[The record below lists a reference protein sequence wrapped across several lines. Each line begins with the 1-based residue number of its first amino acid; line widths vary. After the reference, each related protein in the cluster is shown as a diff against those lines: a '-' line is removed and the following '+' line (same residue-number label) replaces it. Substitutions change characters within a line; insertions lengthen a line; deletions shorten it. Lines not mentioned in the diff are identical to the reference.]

1 MNNINNPPAVQRRR
15 NRFRLPAGLRLA
27 LALGI
32 IIATVLMPPQYY
44 WWFLGVSTVLLLA
57 VFWAGLSW
65 VYLLKRLLWLS
76 PFILAVAVTN
86 MFQSG
91 TRIPWQAVALKSSLS
106 LITIIL
112 LIKTTSFSAILRTL
126 QAVRVPGL
134 LVTTMV
140 LMQRYLFVL
149 SDEAMRMRRA
159 RASRTFSRG
168 SRFEWQVLSS
178 VVGQLF
184 IRASDRAERIYNAM
198 CARGWK

>member
-1 MNNINNPPAVQRRR
+1 MSVQRQLQP
-15 NRFRLPAGLRLA
+15 NWISRLPAGFKLA
-27 LALGI
+27 LALGLI
-32 IIATVLMPPQYY
+32 IGTVLMPPQIYG
-44 WWFLGVSTVLLLA
+44 WFIAVSLLLILA
-57 VFWAGLSW
+57 IFCAGLSW

-76 PFILAVAVTN
+76 PFVLVVAVTN
-86 MFQSG
+86 MFQSV
-91 TRIPWQAVALKSSLS
+91 TRIPWQAVALKSGLS
-106 LITIIL
+106 LVTIIVL
-112 LIKTTSFSAILRTL
+112 VNTTSFSAILRTL

-159 RASRTFSRG
+159 RASRTFSQGR
-168 SRFEWQVLSS
+168 RFQWKVLAS

-184 IRASDRAERIYNAM
+184 IRASDRAERIYDAM

>member
-1 MNNINNPPAVQRRR
+1 LSAQPQLQANWIS
-15 NRFRLPAGLRLA
+15 RLPAGLKLA

-32 IIATVLMPPQYY
+32 IIGTVLMPPQIYG
-44 WWFLGVSTVLLLA
+44 WFLAVAVLLIVA
-57 VFWAGLSW
+57 VFCAGLSW
-65 VYLLKRLLWLS
+65 IYLVKRLLWLS
-76 PFILAVAVTN
+76 PFVLAVAVTN
-86 MFQSG
+86 MFQSAA
-91 TRIPWQAVALKSSLS
+91 RIPWPAVALKSSLS
-106 LITIIL
+106 LVTIII
-112 LIKTTSFSAILRTL
+112 LISTTSFSAILQTL
-126 QAVRVPGL
+126 QAMRVPGL

-168 SRFEWQVLSS
+168 RRFEWQVLSS

-184 IRASDRAERIYNAM
+184 IRASDRAERIYHAM

>member
-1 MNNINNPPAVQRRR
+1 MSAQQQLQLDWIS
-15 NRFRLPAGLRLA
+15 RLPAGLKLA
-27 LALGI
+27 FALGVI
-32 IIATVLMPPQYY
+32 IGTVLMPPQIYG
-44 WWFLGVSTVLLLA
+44 WFIAVSMVLILA
-57 VFWAGLSW
+57 IVCAGLSW

-76 PFILAVAVTN
+76 PFVLAVAVTN
-86 MFQSG
+86 MFQSVP
-91 TRIPWQAVALKSSLS
+91 RIPWQAVALKSSLS
-106 LITIIL
+106 LVTIIVL
-112 LIKTTSFSAILRTL
+112 VKTTSFSALLRTL

-159 RASRTFSRG
+159 RASRTFSPGR
-168 SRFEWQVLSS
+168 RFQWKVLAS

-184 IRASDRAERIYNAM
+184 IRASDRAERIYDAM